1 MKKKL
6 KLLKHHGPLLPGVYT
21 FSGKLADHLLRTG
34 KAVEHKEE
42 KKVYETKEE
51 KFIPENKYADV
62 AVSKLDVSVMSNE
75 DLKGIIALDARKT
88 AVAKATEELDK
99 R

>member
-1 MKKKL
+1 MIT
-6 KLLKHHGPLLPGVYT
+6 PGVYT
-21 FSGKLADHLLRTG
+21 FSGKLAEHLLRSG

-51 KFIPENKYADV
+51 KFIPENKYAEV
-62 AVSKLDVSVMSNE
+62 AVSKLNVSIMSNE
-75 DLKGIIALDARKT
+75 DLKGIVELDPRKT
-88 AVAKATEELDK
+88 AVAKAKEELDK